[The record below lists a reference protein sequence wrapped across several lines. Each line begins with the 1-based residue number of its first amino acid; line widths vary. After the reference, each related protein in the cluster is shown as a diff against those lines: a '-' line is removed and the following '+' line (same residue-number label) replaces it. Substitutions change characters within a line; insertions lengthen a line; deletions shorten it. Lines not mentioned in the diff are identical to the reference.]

1 MLPAHAG
8 MIPDVIES
16 VYNRFVEKAK
26 GSYPMLAGS
35 AEIGIIAL
43 ESMITANEEIGM
55 RWFDLSR
62 K

>member
-1 MLPAHAG
+1 

-26 GSYPMLAGS
+26 ESHPMLADS

-43 ESMITANEEIGM
+43 ESMIAANEEIGM
-55 RWFDLSR
+55 KWFGLSR